1 MYSKF
6 KLWSV
11 GQGLFYTG
19 KINDEFNFVYDC
31 GGENPYIKEA
41 LDKYLKEYDIKK
53 LDMLIISHF
62 DDDHIN
68 GLPILLS
75 KIKKISQIYI
85 PYYGGISTYLL
96 LVIYLYIYDFDLLK
110 MESEII
116 FVDSNLETRDE
127 LSEEN
132 RENYNLDEKLKI
144 GGIKLTKTKSAIV
157 KCKNIWKFKFYNTYL
172 KKEASSISIE
182 KEIENIIAKH
192 SCRDL
197 SDLLSQINNSDIKNE
212 LKAVYNKFCK
222 SSYTSKQNE
231 SSLCVFHSPI
241 SHSFLFQDVVVCY
254 DSNKYCEYLKYC
266 KYCRYENDYHL
277 EYASGTMLVGDIS
290 LKARFRFKHFLTY
303 YEKEMKDIN
312 FFLTPHHGAIS
323 NWNSD
328 IINNCPNA
336 KFFLNSAG
344 LNNRY
349 GHPKS
354 KVILDIIKD
363 NRILCCS
370 NEAQFV
376 EYLFFMDDSVLCICD
391 KNRKEK
397 EN

>member
-1 MYSKF
+1 MYSRF

-19 KINDEFNFVYDC
+19 KINNEFNFVYDC

-41 LDKYLKEYDIKK
+41 VDKYLKEYDIKK

-75 KIKKISQIYI
+75 KIEKISQIYI

-96 LVIYLYIYDFDLLK
+96 LVIYLYIYNFDLLK

-116 FVDSNLETRDE
+116 FVDSNLEVRNDF
-127 LSEEN
+127 SEEN
-132 RENYNLDEKLKI
+132 RENYNLDEKIKI
-144 GGIKLTKTKSAIV
+144 GGIKLTKMRIPIV
-157 KCKNIWKFKFYNTYL
+157 KYKNIWKFKFYNTYL
-172 KKEASSISIE
+172 KNEKVLDSIE
-182 KEIENIIAKH
+182 KEIEDIIAKH
-192 SCRDL
+192 SCRSL

-212 LKAVYNKFCK
+212 LKAVYDKFCN
-222 SSYTSKQNE
+222 SSYTSKRNE
-231 SSLCVFHSPI
+231 SSLCVFHLPI
-241 SHSFLFQDVVVCY
+241 SDIFLLKDVVIWC
-254 DSNKYCEYLKYC
+254 DSDKYCEFHKYC
-266 KYCRYENDYHL
+266 KYCKYEDNYHSN
-277 EYASGTMLVGDIS
+277 YVSGSMLVGDIS
-290 LKARFRFKHFLTY
+290 LKARTRIDDFLNY
-303 YEKEMKDIN
+303 YKNEMKNIK
-312 FFLTPHHGAIS
+312 FFLTPHHGATS
-323 NWNSD
+323 NWNSN
-328 IINNCPNA
+328 ILNNCPNA

-354 KVILDIIKD
+354 KVISDIIRN

-370 NEAQFV
+370 NETQFV
-376 EYLFFMDDSVLCICD
+376 EYLFFY
-391 KNRKEK
+391 R
-397 EN
+397 

>member
-1 MYSKF
+1 MYPKF

-19 KINDEFNFVYDC
+19 KINNDFNFVYDC

-41 LDKYLKEYDIKK
+41 IYKYLKEYDIKK
-53 LDMLIISHF
+53 LDMLIVSHF

-75 KIKKISQIYI
+75 KIEKISQIYI

-96 LVIYLYIYDFDLLK
+96 LVIYLYIHDFDLLK

-144 GGIKLTKTKSAIV
+144 GGIKLTKTKTAIV
-157 KCKNIWKFKFYNTYL
+157 KYKCIWKFKFYNTYL
-172 KKEASSISIE
+172 KKGTLSSSIE
-182 KEIENIIAKH
+182 KEINDLIAKRG
-192 SCRDL
+192 CRSL
-197 SDLLSQINNSDIKNE
+197 SDLLSQINNSDIKKE
-212 LKAVYNKFCK
+212 LKAVYNKFCM

-231 SSLCVFHSPI
+231 SSLCIFHSPI
-241 SHSFLFQDVVVCY
+241 SDMFLFQDVVICY
-254 DSNKYCEYLKYC
+254 DSNKYCEYHKYC
-266 KYCRYENDYHL
+266 KYCRYKNDYHP
-277 EYASGTMLVGDIS
+277 EYAGGTMLVGDIS
-290 LKARFRFKHFLTY
+290 LKARTRFNHFLKY
-303 YEKEMKDIN
+303 YEKEMKDIK
-312 FFLTPHHGAIS
+312 FFLTPHHGAIN
-323 NWNSD
+323 NWNSN
-328 IINNCPNA
+328 ILNNCPNA

-344 LNNRY
+344 LNSSY
-349 GHPKS
+349 GHPNS
-354 KVILDIIKD
+354 EVISAIIKD

-370 NEAQFV
+370 NEEQFV
-376 EYLFFMDDSVLCICD
+376 ECLFFY
-391 KNRKEK
+391 R
-397 EN
+397 

>member
-6 KLWSV
+6 KLWPV

-19 KINDEFNFVYDC
+19 EINNEFNFVYDC
-31 GGENPYIKEA
+31 GGKNSYIKEA
-41 LDKYLKEYDIKK
+41 VNKYLKEYDIKK

-75 KIKKISQIYI
+75 NINKISQIYI

-96 LVIYLYIYDFDLLK
+96 LLIYLYINNFDLSK

-116 FVDSNLETRDE
+116 FVDSNLEDRDE
-127 LSEEN
+127 RSEEN

-144 GGIKLTKTKSAIV
+144 GGIKLTKIRRGFV
-157 KCKNIWKFKFYNTYL
+157 KYKNIWKFKFYNTYL
-172 KKEASSISIE
+172 KNETFSDSIE
-182 KEIENIIAKH
+182 KEIDDIITKH
-192 SCRDL
+192 RCQGL
-197 SDLLSQINNSDIKNE
+197 SGLLSQFNNSDIKKE
-212 LKAVYNKFCK
+212 LKAIYDKFCN
-222 SSYTSKQNE
+222 SSGKNSKRNE

-241 SHSFLFQDVVVCY
+241 SDLFLFQDVAIYY
-254 DSNKYCEYLKYC
+254 DCVKCCEYHKHC
-266 KYCRYENDYHL
+266 RYCRYKNSYYSEDV
-277 EYASGTMLVGDIS
+277 SGTMLVGDIS
-290 LKARFRFKHFLTY
+290 LEEDSRFNHFFKY
-303 YEKEMKDIN
+303 YENEMKDIK

-328 IINNCPNA
+328 ILNNCPNA

-344 LNNRY
+344 LNNPY
-349 GHPKS
+349 GHPES
-354 KVILDIIKD
+354 NVISEIIKH

-370 NEAQFV
+370 NETQFI
-376 EYLFFMDDSVLCICD
+376 EYFFKMC
-391 KNRKEK
+391 
-397 EN
+397 